1 MKQAFG
7 LLIVIYFFSTS
18 AVSQVIKT
26 ERVVSLGGIE
36 AWLIR
41 DHRNPIISLRFA
53 FRGGAALDPAGK
65 GGLASFVSSLLDE
78 GAGDLDSIAF
88 QQTLEDKAI
97 RLSFDA
103 EKDTFGGHLQTLTR
117 NRDEAFHLLKLAL
130 IKPRFDIEPMER
142 IRAQTLV
149 GLRREKEDPHT
160 VAARALF
167 GGLFP
172 NHPYGRPSDGTEKT
186 VTGLTVK
193 DMGIFI
199 RERFGRNNLIIGVV
213 GDVTPDILGKLLDE
227 TFSELPTKAAPW
239 KVTDVEPVFS
249 GKTWFINKNVPQSTI
264 IFADAG
270 LKREDPGFYAALVMN
285 HILGGGS
292 FTSRL
297 YTEVREKRGLAYSI
311 YLSLYPF
318 DASALT
324 IGGSGTANGQVGET
338 LEVIKN
344 EWKRM
349 AEKGVSEMEM
359 IDAKRHLTGAFPLR
373 FSSSGRIAR
382 ILVSMQ
388 LANLGIDYLEKR
400 NSYIEAVTEEDI
412 RRVSK
417 KLLNTNRLMTVVVGR
432 TVDIQI
438 PN

>member
-1 MKQAFG
+1 MKHAFG
-7 LLIVIYFFSTS
+7 LFFVICVLATS
-18 AVSQVIKT
+18 AVGRVIKT
-26 ERVVSLGGIE
+26 ERVVSIGGIE

-78 GAGDLDSIAF
+78 GAGDLDSMAF

-130 IKPRFDIEPMER
+130 IKPRFDIEPLER

-149 GLRREKEDPHT
+149 GLMREKEDPHT

-172 NHPYGRPSDGTEKT
+172 NHPYGRPSDGTEET

-193 DMGIFI
+193 DMRAFI
-199 RERFGRNNLIIGVV
+199 RERFGRNNLIVGVA
-213 GDVTPDILGKLLDE
+213 GDVTPEPLGKLLDE
-227 TFSELPTKAAPW
+227 TFSELPTKSAPW
-239 KVTDVEPVFS
+239 RLTDVEPVFS
-249 GKTWFINKNVPQSTI
+249 GKTQVINRNVPQSTI

-270 LKREDPGFYAALVMN
+270 LKREDPDFYNALVMN

-311 YLSLYPF
+311 YLSPYPF
-318 DASALT
+318 DASAVT
-324 IGGSGTANGQVGET
+324 IGGSGTANGQVAKT
-338 LEVIKN
+338 LEVIGN
-344 EWKRM
+344 EWERM
-349 AEKGVSEMEM
+349 VEKGVSEMEM

-382 ILVSMQ
+382 ILVGMQ

-400 NSYIEAVTEEDI
+400 NSYIEAVTPKDI
-412 RRVSK
+412 RRVAK
-417 KLLNTNRLMTVVVGR
+417 KLLDTSRLTTVVVGR
-432 TVDIQI
+432 LADIQI

>member
-1 MKQAFG
+1 MKHAFG
-7 LLIVIYFFSTS
+7 LFLVICFLATS
-18 AVSQVIKT
+18 AMGRVIKT
-26 ERVVSLGGIE
+26 ERVVSIGGIE

-53 FRGGAALDPAGK
+53 FRGGAALDPSGK

-78 GAGDLDSIAF
+78 GAGDFDSMAF

-103 EKDTFGGHLQTLTR
+103 QKDTFGGQLQTLTR
-117 NRDEAFHLLKLAL
+117 NRDEAFDLLKLAL
-130 IKPRFDIEPMER
+130 IKPRFDIEPLKR

-149 GLRREKEDPHT
+149 RLKREKEDPHT

-172 NHPYGRPSDGTEKT
+172 NHPYGRPSDGTEET
-186 VTGLTVK
+186 VKGLTIK
-193 DMGIFI
+193 DLRTFI
-199 RERFGRNNLIIGVV
+199 RDRFGRNNLIVGVV

-227 TFSELPTKAAPW
+227 TFSELPIKAAPW
-239 KVTDVEPVFS
+239 RLNDVEPVFN
-249 GKTWFINKNVPQSTI
+249 GKTRVINKNIPQSTI

-270 LKREDPGFYAALVMN
+270 LKREDPDFYTAVVMN

-297 YTEVREKRGLAYSI
+297 YAEVREKRGLAYSI

-318 DASALT
+318 DASAVT
-324 IGGSGTANGQVGET
+324 IGGSGTANEKVGKT
-338 LEVIKN
+338 LEVIKK

-349 AEKGVSEMEM
+349 AENGVSEMEM
-359 IDAKRHLTGAFPLR
+359 NDAKRHLTGAFPLR

-388 LANLGIDYLEKR
+388 LANLRIDYLEKR
-400 NSYIEAVTEEDI
+400 NSYIEAVTQKDI
-412 RRVSK
+412 RRVAN
-417 KLLNTNRLMTVVVGR
+417 KLLNTSRLTTVVVGR
-432 TVDIQI
+432 MADIQI